1 MSRQRIDYC
10 DSPETPRANSLVPSA
25 PWSSSKREGGIR
37 GLLGARAERSALRLE
52 VTIVG
57 GAFHGALVVRK
68 VAVCVAYSEV
78 SSKCVALALPSA

>member
-37 GLLGARAERSALRLE
+37 GLGARAERSALRLE